1 MNETWSRIL
10 CLLLFSVI
18 AIASVAQ
25 KVKVGYDKS
34 VDFSRFKT
42 YTVAKPSMPSARP
55 TLYAIVVE
63 SIDQE
68 LQKKGLNKVEEGG
81 DLVLISGGGIEYGV
95 GSAASTPIPS
105 TYAGAPV
112 SFDATMWTGA
122 GGTAAP
128 TSTYVP
134 KGTLQLQF
142 IDPSTHKIVWNGTL
156 SEKLDSEKKK
166 ETMDRIS
173 KGITK
178 LMEQF
183 PPPPEK

>member
-1 MNETWSRIL
+1 
-10 CLLLFSVI
+10 
-18 AIASVAQ
+18 
-25 KVKVGYDKS
+25 
-34 VDFSRFKT
+34 
-42 YTVAKPSMPSARP
+42 
-55 TLYAIVVE
+55 
-63 SIDQE
+63 
-68 LQKKGLNKVEEGG
+68 
-81 DLVLISGGGIEYGV
+81 
-95 GSAASTPIPS
+95 
-105 TYAGAPV
+105 
-112 SFDATMWTGA
+112 MWTGA